1 MKLGFFTAALPGNTL
16 GQAAKWGAESGF
28 QAIEIACWPLEKATR
43 RYAGVTH
50 IDVTSLDQARAKE
63 IRAMLDV
70 CGLIISSLGYY
81 PNPLHPDA
89 EHRETVIGH
98 LKKVIEGAALLEVPI
113 VGTFVGKDK
122 NKTVPQNLEDYARIW
137 PPIVKFAR
145 DHGVKIA
152 IENCPMIFSYD
163 EWPGGN
169 NLASTPAIW
178 RKMWEIIPDD
188 NFGLNL
194 DPSHLILQMIDYER
208 VIREFSSKIFH
219 VHAKDQHIDCEGL
232 YNNGVLSQGMGWQV
246 PRLPGL
252 GDMDW
257 ARFFAALTAARYDD
271 VVSIEHE
278 DRVFEGNE
286 DLIKRG
292 FYLSPTHPS
301 PIRWEG
307 VSLSDVIKSGCY
319 LNIKLEGDHE

>member
-1 MKLGFFTAALPGNTL
+1 MKLGFLTAALPGNTL
-16 GQAAKWGAESGF
+16 EQAARWGAESGF
-28 QAIEIACWPLEKATR
+28 QAIEIACWPRETVTR

-50 IDVTSLDQARAKE
+50 IDVTTLDKRAAAE
-63 IRAMLDV
+63 IRTVLDGY
-70 CGLIISSLGYY
+70 GLTISSLAYY

-89 EHRETVIGH
+89 EYRETVIGH
-98 LKKVIEGAALLEVPI
+98 LKKVIEAAALLEVPI

-122 NKTVPQNLEDYARIW
+122 NKTVPQNFEEYAKIW
-137 PPIVKFAR
+137 PPIVKFAKE
-145 DHGVKIA
+145 HGIKIA

-169 NLASTPAIW
+169 NLATTPAIW

-194 DPSHLILQMIDYER
+194 DPSHLVLQMIDVER
-208 VIREFSSKIFH
+208 VINEFAGKLFH
-219 VHAKDQHIDCEGL
+219 VHAKDLHIDRDGL

-257 ARFFAALTAARYDD
+257 PKFFAALSAARYDY

-278 DRVFEGNE
+278 DRVYEGSE
-286 DLIKRG
+286 ELVKRG
-292 FYLSPTHPS
+292 FY
-301 PIRWEG
+301 IAR
-307 VSLSDVIKSGCY
+307 DVLKPYI
-319 LNIKLEGDHE
+319 H

>member
-16 GQAAKWGAESGF
+16 EQAAKWGAESGF

-50 IDVTSLDQARAKE
+50 IDVSTLDKPKAAE
-63 IRAMLDV
+63 IRKMLDGY
-70 CGLIISSLGYY
+70 GLTISSLGYY

-89 EHRETVIGH
+89 DHRETVIAH
-98 LKKVIEGAALLEVPI
+98 LKKVIQAAEMLEVPV

-122 NKTVPQNLEDYARIW
+122 NKTVPQNLEDYAKIW
-137 PPIVKFAR
+137 PPIVKFAKE
-145 DHGVKIA
+145 HGVKIA

-194 DPSHLILQMIDYER
+194 DPSHLILQMIDVER
-208 VIREFSSKIFH
+208 VVREFASKLFH
-219 VHAKDQHIDCEGL
+219 VHAKDLHIDREGL
-232 YNNGVLSQGMGWQV
+232 YNHGVLSQGMGWQV

-257 ARFFAALTAARYDD
+257 QKFFAALTAARYDY

-278 DRVFEGNE
+278 DRVFEGDE
-286 DLIKRG
+286 DLVKRG
-292 FYLSPTHPS
+292 FYLSRDVLKPYHPLN
-301 PIRWEG
+301 
-307 VSLSDVIKSGCY
+307 VSVSFLDPHPCSAA
-319 LNIKLEGDHE
+319 N

>member
-1 MKLGFFTAALPGNTL
+1 MKLGFLTAPFPGKPL
-16 GQAAKWGAESGF
+16 EEVAKWGAESGF
-28 QAIEIACWPLEKATR
+28 QAIEIACWPYEKAAR

-50 IDVTSLDQARAKE
+50 IDVVNLDKAKAKE
-63 IRAMLDV
+63 IRSMLDSY
-70 CGLIISSLGYY
+70 GLSISSLAYY

-89 EHRETVIGH
+89 DHRETVIDH
-98 LKKVIEGAALLEVPI
+98 LKKVIEAAEMLEAGI

-122 NKTVPQNLEDYARIW
+122 DKTVPENLEDFAKIW
-137 PPIVKFAR
+137 PPIVKFAKE
-145 DHGVKIA
+145 HGIKIA

-194 DPSHLILQMIDYER
+194 DPSHLVLQMIDYER
-208 VIREFSSKIFH
+208 VVREFSDRIFH
-219 VHAKDQHIDCEGL
+219 VHAKDLHIDWEGV
-232 YNNGVLSQGMGWQV
+232 YNHGVLSQGMGWQI

-257 ARFFAALTAARYDD
+257 KKFFAALTAVGYDY

-278 DRVFEGNE
+278 DRAFESSE

-292 FYLSPTHPS
+292 FYLS
-301 PIRWEG
+301 R
-307 VSLSDVIKSGCY
+307 DV
-319 LNIKLEGDHE
+319 LNPYMH

>member
-16 GQAAKWGAESGF
+16 EQAAKWGAESGF

-50 IDVTSLDQARAKE
+50 IDVNNLDKAKAQE
-63 IRAMLDV
+63 IRHMLDD
-70 CGLIISSLGYY
+70 CSLTISSLGYY
-81 PNPLHPDA
+81 PNPLHPEA
-89 EHRETVIGH
+89 EHRETVIAH
-98 LKKVIEGAALLEVPI
+98 LKKVIEGAAMLEVPV
-113 VGTFVGKDK
+113 VGTFIGKDK

-137 PPIVKFAR
+137 PPIVKFAK
-145 DHGVKIA
+145 DHGIKIA

-208 VIREFSSKIFH
+208 VIREFADKLFH
-219 VHAKDQHIDCEGL
+219 VHAKDLHIDREGL

-257 ARFFAALTAARYDD
+257 AKFFAALTAARYDY

-278 DRVFEGNE
+278 DRVFEGDE
-286 DLIKRG
+286 ELVKRG
-292 FYLSPTHPS
+292 FYLS
-301 PIRWEG
+301 R
-307 VSLSDVIKSGCY
+307 DVLKPFI
-319 LNIKLEGDHE
+319 H

>member
-1 MKLGFFTAALPGNTL
+1 MKLGFLTAALPDNTL
-16 GQAAKWGAESGF
+16 EQAAKWGAESGF
-28 QAIEIACWPLEKATR
+28 QAIEIACWPFEKAAR

-50 IDVTSLDQARAKE
+50 IDVTTLDKPKAKE
-63 IRAMLDV
+63 IRKMLDGY
-70 CGLIISSLGYY
+70 GLTVSSLAYY
-81 PNPLHPDA
+81 PNPLHPEAD
-89 EHRETVIGH
+89 HRETVIAH
-98 LKKVIEGAALLEVPI
+98 LKKVIEGAALLEVPV

-122 NKTVPQNLEDYARIW
+122 NKTVPQNLEDYTKIW
-137 PPIVKFAR
+137 PPIVKFAK

-178 RKMWEIIPDD
+178 HKMWEIIPDD

-194 DPSHLILQMIDYER
+194 DPSHLVLQMIDYER
-208 VIREFSSKIFH
+208 VIREFGSKIFH
-219 VHAKDQHIDCEGL
+219 VHAKDLHIDLEGL

-257 ARFFAALTAARYDD
+257 RKFFAALTAARYDY

-278 DRVFEGNE
+278 DRVYEGDE
-286 DLIKRG
+286 ELVKRG
-292 FYLSPTHPS
+292 FYLSRDILKPYIH
-301 PIRWEG
+301 
-307 VSLSDVIKSGCY
+307 
-319 LNIKLEGDHE
+319 

>member
-16 GQAAKWGAESGF
+16 EQAAKWGAESGF
-28 QAIEIACWPLEKATR
+28 QAIEIACWPLEKAAR

-50 IDVTSLDQARAKE
+50 INVTELDKSKARN
-63 IRAMLDV
+63 IRKMLDGY
-70 CGLIISSLGYY
+70 GLTVSSLGYY
-81 PNPLHPDA
+81 PNPLHPEA
-89 EHRETVIGH
+89 EHRETVIAH
-98 LKKVIEGAALLEVPI
+98 LKKVIEAAGMLEVGV
-113 VGTFVGKDK
+113 VGTFIGKDK

-137 PPIVKFAR
+137 PPIVKFAKE
-145 DHGVKIA
+145 HGVKIA

-163 EWPGGN
+163 EWPGGV

-194 DPSHLILQMIDYER
+194 DPSHLVLQMIDYER
-208 VIREFSSKIFH
+208 VVREFAGKIFH
-219 VHAKDQHIDCEGL
+219 VHAKDLHIDREGL
-232 YNNGVLSQGMGWQV
+232 YNNGVLSQGMGWQI

-257 ARFFAALTAARYDD
+257 GKFFAALTAARYDD

-278 DRVFEGNE
+278 DRAFEGDE
-286 DLIKRG
+286 ELVKRG
-292 FYLSPTHPS
+292 FYLS
-301 PIRWEG
+301 R
-307 VSLSDVIKSGCY
+307 DVLKPYI
-319 LNIKLEGDHE
+319 H

>member
-1 MKLGFFTAALPGNTL
+1 MKLGFFTAALPGNSL
-16 GQAAKWGAESGF
+16 EQAAKWGAESGF

-50 IDVTSLDQARAKE
+50 IDVATLDKPKAVE
-63 IRAMLDV
+63 IRKMLDEY
-70 CGLIISSLGYY
+70 GLTVSALGYY

-89 EHRETVIGH
+89 DHRETVIGH
-98 LKKVIEGAALLEVPI
+98 LKKVIQAAEMLEVPV

-122 NKTVPQNLEDYARIW
+122 NKTVPQNLEDYAKIW
-137 PPIVKFAR
+137 PPIVKFAKE
-145 DHGVKIA
+145 HGVKIA

-194 DPSHLILQMIDYER
+194 DPSHLILQMIDVER
-208 VIREFSSKIFH
+208 VVREFASKLFH
-219 VHAKDQHIDCEGL
+219 VHAKDLHIDREGL
-232 YNNGVLSQGMGWQV
+232 YNHGVLSQGMGWQV

-257 ARFFAALTAARYDD
+257 QKFFAALTAARYDY

-278 DRVFEGNE
+278 DRVFEGDE
-286 DLIKRG
+286 ELVKRG
-292 FYLSPTHPS
+292 FYLS
-301 PIRWEG
+301 R
-307 VSLSDVIKSGCY
+307 DVLKTYI
-319 LNIKLEGDHE
+319 H

>member
-16 GQAAKWGAESGF
+16 VQAAKWGAESGF

-50 IDVTSLDQARAKE
+50 IDVTTLNKTSAKD
-63 IRAMLDV
+63 IRKMLDGF
-70 CGLIISSLGYY
+70 GLTISSLGYY

-89 EHRETVIGH
+89 DHREIVIAH

-113 VGTFVGKDK
+113 VGTFIGKDK
-122 NKTVPQNLEDYARIW
+122 NKTVPQNLEDYAKVW
-137 PPIVKFAR
+137 PPIVKFAK

-208 VIREFSSKIFH
+208 VIREFAGRIFH
-219 VHAKDQHIDCEGL
+219 VHAKDLHIDQEGL

-252 GDMDW
+252 GDMNW
-257 ARFFAALTAARYDD
+257 QKFFAALTAARYDY

-278 DRVFEGNE
+278 DRVYEGDE
-286 DLIKRG
+286 ELVKRG
-292 FYLSPTHPS
+292 FYLS
-301 PIRWEG
+301 R
-307 VSLSDVIKSGCY
+307 DVLKPFI
-319 LNIKLEGDHE
+319 H